1 MGCASSKVE
10 EDKEEKEDKENSL
23 KNLNLP
29 EYILNISKSIT
40 KIEYLTNVF
49 SGFLFSLVLEAK
61 HFSFLFAN
69 KEFITEDM
77 IEGKKEIKFY

>member
-1 MGCASSKVE
+1 MGCASSKAD
-10 EDKEEKEDKENSL
+10 EDKEENSL

-40 KIEYLTNVF
+40 KIEYLTKIF

-61 HFSFLFAN
+61 HFLFLFAN

-77 IEGKKEIKFY
+77 IDGKKK